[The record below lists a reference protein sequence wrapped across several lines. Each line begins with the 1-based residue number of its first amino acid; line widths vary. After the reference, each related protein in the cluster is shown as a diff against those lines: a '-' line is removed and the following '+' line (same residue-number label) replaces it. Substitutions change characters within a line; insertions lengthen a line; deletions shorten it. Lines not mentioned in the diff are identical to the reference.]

1 MRVRLIYVC
10 RAFEKYLNKNVETIR
25 DGNAREDESWGSKR
39 RCVVKICTTHG
50 IRQIADNSANRGR
63 GSSSE
68 PVTYVFAQD
77 ENIRRALSLMC
88 AKSDPIHNI
97 DNDKYAEIN
106 FILRNSFSSAHN
118 ETSQKNS
125 FSDNRKLWQVSV
137 EEEEDESWPLN
148 VSAKFYQP
156 KKNWL

>member
-1 MRVRLIYVC
+1 MR
-10 RAFEKYLNKNVETIR
+10 EKTK
-25 DGNAREDESWGSKR
+25 AGSKR

-50 IRQIADNSANRGR
+50 IRQIADNSANRRR

-68 PVTYVFAQD
+68 PVFAQD

-106 FILRNSFSSAHN
+106 FILRNFFLLRTMRRVRKTLSLITENYGKFWWRKKKK
-118 ETSQKNS
+118 TSR
-125 FSDNRKLWQVSV
+125 DL
-137 EEEEDESWPLN
+137 
-148 VSAKFYQP
+148 
-156 KKNWL
+156 